1 MRFLDLVEQY
11 DRVGLPPHGFGQ
23 LTAFVVTDVSRR
35 RSDQPRYAVPFLI
48 LAHVDTSH
56 HRVVVEQ
63 VFGQRFG
70 QLGLADAGRAQKDE
84 RSDRP
89 ARILQPG
96 PRTPHGVRNGRDR
109 LILSDYP
116 VVQLALHLQQ
126 LLTFAL
132 QHPADRNARPAGDHF
147 GDVLRIDLLFDHR
160 PGLGVFVHF
169 GLQFLNLGLRLAH
182 FAVTDLGHAAVVAV
196 AFGFGGLNLQIV
208 EHLFVLLYLL

>member
-1 MRFLDLVEQY
+1 M
-11 DRVGLPPHGFGQ
+11 
-23 LTAFVVTDVSRR
+23 
-35 RSDQPRYAVPFLI
+35 
-48 LAHVDTSH
+48 
-56 HRVVVEQ
+56 
-63 VFGQRFG
+63 
-70 QLGLADAGRAQKDE
+70 
-84 RSDRP
+84 
-89 ARILQPG
+89 
-96 PRTPHGVRNGRDR
+96 
-109 LILSDYP
+109 
-116 VVQLALHLQQ
+116 QLALHLQQ